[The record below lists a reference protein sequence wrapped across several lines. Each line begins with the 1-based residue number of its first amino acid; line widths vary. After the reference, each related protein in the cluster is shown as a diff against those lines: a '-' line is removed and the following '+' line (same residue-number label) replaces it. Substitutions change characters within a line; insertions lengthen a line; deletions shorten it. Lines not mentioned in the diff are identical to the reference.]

1 MTTQKA
7 NCIPR
12 AFSTTNST
20 KPAEPLLQTAKT
32 IPPSQS
38 MYGQNPK
45 TQETCKQTTS
55 ELNGEKSLS
64 LACDLKAAGHHFLA
78 MITRTARAF

>member
-1 MTTQKA
+1 
-7 NCIPR
+7 
-12 AFSTTNST
+12 
-20 KPAEPLLQTAKT
+20 
-32 IPPSQS
+32 

-55 ELNGEKSLS
+55 ELTGEKSFS